1 MKIIPTFAAPKQRSK
16 EMNKRLIVIALCGLM
31 GLFFASC
38 GGPELEGTWVEPAQ
52 EDGITGEIGF
62 TLLKDGSVVPINM
75 GYSEFKA
82 WEKSGNMIIFKGQY
96 TGTNPHDFTDTL
108 RIAKLTDEELVLE
121 QAGYTVTYQ
130 RK

>member
-1 MKIIPTFAAPKQRSK
+1 MVKHLRI
-16 EMNKRLIVIALCGLM
+16 IALCGFM

-38 GGPELEGTWVEPAQ
+38 GSKPIEGTWVEPAK
-52 EDGITGEIGF
+52 EDGIVGEIGF

-75 GYSEFKA
+75 GYSEFQT
-82 WEKSGNMIIFKGQY
+82 WEKVGKQLIFKGQY
-96 TGTNPHDFTDTL
+96 TGTNPHEFSDTL
-108 RIAKLTDEELVLE
+108 NIMELTDDKLVLE